1 LAFPRTHEDI
11 QYSAFPSLTSDSFKF
26 HFVGQRKYLNM
37 IILIIFTKVD
47 FFIPEHV
54 RASKQMITMA
64 TQREIFACSYRK
76 KILRA
81 PG

>member
-1 LAFPRTHEDI
+1 
-11 QYSAFPSLTSDSFKF
+11 
-26 HFVGQRKYLNM
+26 M